1 MSEFV
6 INARKG
12 AFAHTKVTVRSM
24 ATIGD
29 VARKAGVSTTLVS
42 RYLNGVK
49 GVSPASKEKIES
61 AIRELNY
68 VPDESARMLVRRRG
82 GGAPAELP
90 QKPQTAPAV
99 AMVCEDVD
107 FQLIS
112 ALYLGAKIAL
122 RADER
127 CRATHLMLV
136 CIPSGDDRDADEGDT
151 LTYLSSICKGIYAV
165 GVTAAMKERLATA
178 GCPVVVVS
186 SAADARTLYRS
197 AQDLR
202 DTLAALEQ
210 ESGARIL
217 RLCGRIAAGDSTCTE
232 ETVSCQLIISDDPV
246 PDRSPLGRSL
256 QSHLL

>member
-1 MSEFV
+1 
-6 INARKG
+6 
-12 AFAHTKVTVRSM
+12 M

-82 GGAPAELP
+82 GGAAETAKPAAQIADAIAL
-90 QKPQTAPAV
+90 
-99 AMVCEDVD
+99 VCEDTD
-107 FQLIS
+107 AQLMS

-122 RADER
+122 RASEET
-127 CRATHLMLV
+127 RALHLMLF
-136 CIPSGDDRDADEGDT
+136 CIPAGDDRAADEDDT
-151 LTYLSSICKGIYAV
+151 LSFIGTVCKGVYAV
-165 GVTAAMKERLATA
+165 GAGETLRTALQTLPL
-178 GCPVVVVS
+178 PVLSLRS
-186 SAADARTLYRS
+186 SDSAHTLYRS
-197 AQDLR
+197 SSEFRETLEAQER
-202 DTLAALEQ
+202 
-210 ESGARIL
+210 ESGARAH
-217 RLCGRIAAGDSTCTE
+217 RLYEKITAGDRTVTE
-232 ETVSCQLIISDDPV
+232 EFVDILMQISDETP

>member
-82 GGAPAELP
+82 GGMPAEQP

-107 FQLIS
+107 FHDLSID
-112 ALYLGAKIAL
+112 ALLLQKL
-122 RADER
+122 
-127 CRATHLMLV
+127 CRFQNIGYKLHHRMDHHHYTGQ
-136 CIPSGDDRDADEGDT
+136 SKQ
-151 LTYLSSICKGIYAV
+151 TYL
-165 GVTAAMKERLATA
+165 E
-178 GCPVVVVS
+178 
-186 SAADARTLYRS
+186 
-197 AQDLR
+197 
-202 DTLAALEQ
+202 
-210 ESGARIL
+210 
-217 RLCGRIAAGDSTCTE
+217 
-232 ETVSCQLIISDDPV
+232 
-246 PDRSPLGRSL
+246 
-256 QSHLL
+256 